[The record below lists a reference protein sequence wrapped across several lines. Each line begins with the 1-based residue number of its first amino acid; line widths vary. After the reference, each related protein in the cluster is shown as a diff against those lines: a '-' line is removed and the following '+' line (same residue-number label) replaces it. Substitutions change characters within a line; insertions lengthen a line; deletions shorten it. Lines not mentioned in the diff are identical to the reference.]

1 MGYLYASP
9 VPKNASMYCT
19 LISLPSNRIV
29 SKVMPSP
36 GAQSK
41 QKVCGRRPGTGRQT
55 SGSALIRALC
65 NDVAANCGLKIL
77 EPDAMRGLAPSR
89 RLNRQHQS
97 EGYPCRVHPPP
108 VVVSVTP
115 FGSAVLKVRIP
126 LELITIVGVMSA
138 DEVQGERQRHSG
150 NTVIANRRGKRAIGN
165 VYPVEGKAP

>member
-1 MGYLYASP
+1 MGYLNASP
-9 VPKNASMYCT
+9 EPNNASMYCT
-19 LISLPSNRIV
+19 LISLPSKRIV

-77 EPDAMRGLAPSR
+77 EPGRDERVGLFRPSR

-97 EGYPCRVHPPP
+97 EGYRCRVHPPP

-126 LELITIVGVMSA
+126 LELITIVGVISA
-138 DEVQGERQRHSG
+138 DEVEGDPQRHSG
-150 NTVIANRRGKRAIGN
+150 NTVIANRGAS
-165 VYPVEGKAP
+165 VPW

>member
-19 LISLPSNRIV
+19 LISLPSKRIV

-97 EGYPCRVHPPP
+97 EGYRCRVHPPP

-126 LELITIVGVMSA
+126 LELITIVGVISA
-138 DEVQGERQRHSG
+138 DEVEGERQRHSG
-150 NTVIANRRGKRAIGN
+150 NTVIANRGGKRAIGN